1 MRRFEGKVVLV
12 TGAATGI
19 GRATAIR
26 LAAEGGLVAVNHR
39 PADDPSDT
47 LQGIKE
53 AGGEGFPVVADMRD
67 PEQVRAMVQTVARQ
81 GGHLDCL
88 VSNAAINPLIAWN
101 ETSFEQWNEICETN
115 LRGPWV
121 VCTETAKQMIAE
133 EHGGAIVCVS
143 SISAHVGAANQ
154 TAYCATKGGVSML
167 AKALGSVLGN
177 HGIRVNC
184 IEPGSVRTPM
194 SAQMSDDPEIH
205 KYYLDRIALHRVA
218 EPEEMAAVIAFLL
231 SDDASY
237 VTSAALLADAGFIVN
252 AEL

>member
-1 MRRFEGKVVLV
+1 MRRFAGKVALV

-26 LAAEGGLVAVNHR
+26 LAAEGALVAVNHR
-39 PADDPSDT
+39 PADDPSAT

-53 AGGEGFPVVADMRD
+53 AGGEGFPVVADMRV
-67 PEQVRAMVQTVARQ
+67 PEQVLAMVQTVARQ

-88 VSNAAINPLIAWN
+88 VSNAAINPLMPWN
-101 ETSFEQWNEICETN
+101 ETSFEQWDEICETN
-115 LRGPWV
+115 LRGTWV
-121 VCTETAKQMIAE
+121 VCTETAKQMITE

-143 SISAHVGAANQ
+143 SISAHVGARNQ

-167 AKALGSVLGN
+167 AKALGSVLGDHN
-177 HGIRVNC
+177 IRVNC

-194 SAQMSDDPEIH
+194 SASMASDPEIH
-205 KYYLDRIALHRVA
+205 KYYIDRIALHRSA
-218 EPEEMAAVIAFLL
+218 EPEEIAAGIAFLL

-237 VTSAALLADAGFIVN
+237 VTCAALLADAGFIVN